1 MIDIL
6 TDMFGGVLLFA
17 LVAAIVLG
25 IIYMFF
31 TVVVFP
37 LLATIGAI
45 LTWLSPDTEKKTT
58 NEKI

>member
-6 TDMFGGVLLFA
+6 IYLVGGAVAIA
-17 LVAAIVLG
+17 LAAAIVLG

-45 LTWLSPDTEKKTT
+45 LTWLSPDTEEETT